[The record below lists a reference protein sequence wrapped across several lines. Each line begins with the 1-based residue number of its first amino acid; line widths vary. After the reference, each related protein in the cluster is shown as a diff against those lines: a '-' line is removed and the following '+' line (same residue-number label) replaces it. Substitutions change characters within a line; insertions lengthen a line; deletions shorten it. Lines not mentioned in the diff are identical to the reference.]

1 MHLLCHTLNQLG
13 FEAFLVP
20 IDKRFKRNPT
30 LETPMLTRELR
41 DLHVNQEQKTISIFD
56 ESILKD
62 PLMGTISVRWL
73 LNRAGFLGG
82 KMFLK
87 DDVKVIE
94 FVLAK
99 EIDPNKERL
108 SVSTVDFNFFRDS
121 FEVKERSLKLFYGGK
136 LRSLGVEV
144 RKPDNTVEIF
154 RSGSRKQT
162 REELRE
168 LFYRSKVFYLAEDS
182 ALALEAA
189 ICGCP
194 TVHLKEYFEFEP
206 LSQEDGGV
214 GLAKSDSP
222 LDLQRVDLS
231 RDFIER
237 YMYRLQIRSLRDA
250 LNFSLMVEAQIKKSN
265 QIKKTR
271 YKISKWTKVSF
282 RMWKLLAGYRKSGL
296 RGLFGVFLSH
306 INLKAGDRE
315 RSQ

>member
-13 FEAFLVP
+13 FKAFLVP
-20 IDKRFKRNPT
+20 IDKRFEVNSS
-30 LETPMLTRELR
+30 LETPILTKELR
-41 DLHVNQEQKTISIFD
+41 DRHLKLDQKTISVFD
-56 ESILKD
+56 ESILMD
-62 PLMGTISVRWL
+62 PLNGTVSVRWL

-82 KMFLK
+82 KTFSK
-87 DDVKVIE
+87 DDAKVIE

-99 EIDPNKERL
+99 EIDPCKERL

-121 FEVKERSLKLFYGGK
+121 FEGKERSLKLFYGGK
-136 LRSLGVEV
+136 LRSLGVEI

-162 REELRE
+162 REDLRE
-168 LFYRSKVFYLAEDS
+168 LFYRSKVLYLAEDS

-194 TVHLKEYFEFEP
+194 TVHLKEYFDFEP

-222 LDLQRVDLS
+222 LDLQRVNLS
-231 RDFIER
+231 RDFIES
-237 YMYRLQIRSLRDA
+237 YMYRLQIRSLRDV
-250 LNFSLMVEAQIKKSN
+250 LNFSLLVESQVNQSI

-271 YKISKWTKVSF
+271 YKISRGTKVSF
-282 RMWKLLAGYRKSGL
+282 RIWKLLAGYRKSGL

-315 RSQ
+315 RR